1 MTTLRPGPRVRRSV
15 AATVLDV
22 KPAVLDE
29 LQLICWKEGR
39 LTLYDPAQIGA
50 LLKLREHWLKHLRSV
65 AR

>member
-1 MTTLRPGPRVRRSV
+1 MKPSPVIRRSV

-29 LQLICWKEGR
+29 LKLRCWKEGR
-39 LTLYDPAQIGA
+39 LTLYDPQQIGA
-50 LLKLREHWLKHLRSV
+50 LLKLREHWLKHWRSL